1 MALALTLER
10 REQIAPAVEKHAR
23 ECVGCAEELKS
34 FRGLEDTMRI
44 AFERSPLSGDLDAA
58 QDAVRAH
65 RVGTDRASVW
75 WAPAFV
81 FACAIA
87 LLWGGVFQPGDPSGG
102 EVPEGVASL
111 QPVEGG
117 PLAGLTDEERIEVEA
132 ILAQLS
138 EGESDRMV
146 GSWESFPEETYWDVA
161 EEFEAQSLDGLEEAL
176 DALLEG

>member
-1 MALALTLER
+1 
-10 REQIAPAVEKHAR
+10 
-23 ECVGCAEELKS
+23 
-34 FRGLEDTMRI
+34 
-44 AFERSPLSGDLDAA
+44 
-58 QDAVRAH
+58 
-65 RVGTDRASVW
+65 
-75 WAPAFV
+75 
-81 FACAIA
+81 
-87 LLWGGVFQPGDPSGG
+87 
-102 EVPEGVASL
+102 VASL